1 MVWFLVVRARFFLWF
16 SLLLWKVF
24 YIYFFVCPSTQTY
37 SWHGPHVVV
46 RGQLS
51 WVCSP
56 FSSCESWELNSDC
69 WAWQQTPFL
78 VELPCQ
84 PILFNWVRDV
94 DGGMIFVCMHMYV
107 YIFMRLYIVCVY
119 FIRGHCM
126 YIIYVYCIVLAVE
139 PEQRPWAIWKQRG
152 TADFQWSFTY
162 KNTANC
168 LWLKALGFWPQI
180 EVIAQWMASFPPC
193 WLLLCVSVLSGHLG
207 PLLAAGPSG
216 NDKYIQG
223 CSFSYDSTEWSR
235 SPLIWTKWFLCFHR
249 LNKPGMNSTF
259 DLIFLLQK

>member
-1 MVWFLVVRARFFLWF
+1 MLHWLICVGCQRPTSKVFNFKNYICIFQCRENYMESTKVQRWCWLVLGDLQPVCHAVPVGVDDLNGDRAKDGLIFSPPCPILLWF

-24 YIYFFVCPSTQTY
+24 YIYFFACTSTQTY

-56 FSSCESWELNSDC
+56 FSSCESRELNSDC

-94 DGGMIFVCMHMYV
+94 DGGMIYVCIHMYV
-107 YIFMRLYIVCVY
+107 YIFMHLYIVCVY
-119 FIRGHCM
+119 FIRVHCM

-139 PEQRPWAIWKQRG
+139 PEQQPWAIWKQRG
-152 TADFQWSFTY
+152 TADFQ
-162 KNTANC
+162 
-168 LWLKALGFWPQI
+168 
-180 EVIAQWMASFPPC
+180 
-193 WLLLCVSVLSGHLG
+193 
-207 PLLAAGPSG
+207 
-216 NDKYIQG
+216 
-223 CSFSYDSTEWSR
+223 
-235 SPLIWTKWFLCFHR
+235 
-249 LNKPGMNSTF
+249 
-259 DLIFLLQK
+259 